1 MSKIKILIV
10 EDNVTTADG
19 LGFACEMDSMTAI
32 VVYNGTDALAAFKE
46 HEDIDVVILDI
57 GLPDI
62 NGFELYRIM
71 NEQRKTPVIFMTSR
85 VSEVDEVCGL
95 EMGADDYVKKPV
107 EVRIMIARIR
117 TVFRRVKGKDVPLPV
132 EETEKVQKSHPDF
145 IIDNE
150 SKIII
155 YKGQPLK
162 LTAEEYKI
170 LSHMVLH
177 PNRVFSREQIISIV
191 SDDIYILPSSV
202 NKRMQ
207 RLRQKLLK
215 INPGNDILISC
226 RGAGYKLII

>member
-1 MSKIKILIV
+1 MNQPKILIV

-62 NGFELYRIM
+62 NGFELYRMM

-85 VSEVDEVCGL
+85 VSEIDEVCGL

-107 EVRIMIARIR
+107 EVRTMIAHIR
-117 TVFRRVKGKDVPLPV
+117 AVFRRVKVKDVPLPI
-132 EETEKVQKSHPDF
+132 EETEKVQKPHSDF

-155 YKGQPLK
+155 YIGQELD
-162 LTAEEYKI
+162 LTSEENKI
-170 LSHMVLH
+170 LSHLIRY
-177 PNRVFSREQIISIV
+177 PGRVFSKEQITAIV
-191 SDDIYILPSSV
+191 DEDIVILPKSV
-202 NKRMQ
+202 NMRMQ
-207 RLRQKLLK
+207 RIRHKLK
-215 INPGNDILISC
+215 VIAPDKDSLITVH
-226 RGAGYKLII
+226 GMGFKLV